1 MTAEND
7 SLVSAEI
14 AGRKVRRKN
23 FIRRAI
29 LGVLFFF
36 GVIFCSITAAG
47 LLASSFLVENI
58 LSLFGFVL
66 AAVLLVLFERWLVY
80 REKKTNSRHNVL
92 LPVLLIIA
100 VFVATFTMMA
110 HQLGKFS
117 SAIVPGK
124 NINASGYGHDFTD
137 FGSNDLEKLIQ
148 ETCGESEGIQ
158 VAQIDL
164 KDYHEVFFHADDE
177 IISYEFVEQ
186 NDRYF
191 YIGTR
196 KLAYGADFYPIDSY
210 SWQETVFADASM
222 SRISHG
228 IRFFKDGDSDPAW
241 GVTAFNPEKAV
252 QIKGRYPDQVIELK
266 TDSGSTIYLWI
277 YNNLNNTAELK
288 LEDVNV
294 LSE

>member
-1 MTAEND
+1 MTAENK

-137 FGSNDLEKLIQ
+137 FGSNDLKKLIQ
-148 ETCGESEGIQ
+148 ETCGETEGIQ

-241 GVTAFNPEKAV
+241 GVTDFNPEKAV
-252 QIKGRYPDQVIELK
+252 QIKGKYPDQVIELK

-294 LSE
+294 MNE

>member
-1 MTAEND
+1 MTAK
-7 SLVSAEI
+7 SKSQKLAEI
-14 AGRKVRRKN
+14 AGRKRRGKHFVRRVV
-23 FIRRAI
+23 

-36 GVIFCSITAAG
+36 GAIFCSITAAG

-58 LSLFGFVL
+58 MSLFGFVL

-80 REKKTNSRHNVL
+80 LEKKANPRRDIL
-92 LPVLLIIA
+92 LPVLLIIV
-100 VFVATFTMMA
+100 VFVVTFMMMA

-148 ETCGESEGIQ
+148 ETCGETEGIQ

-196 KLAYGADFYPIDSY
+196 KLVYGADFYPIDSY

-288 LEDVNV
+288 MEDVNV